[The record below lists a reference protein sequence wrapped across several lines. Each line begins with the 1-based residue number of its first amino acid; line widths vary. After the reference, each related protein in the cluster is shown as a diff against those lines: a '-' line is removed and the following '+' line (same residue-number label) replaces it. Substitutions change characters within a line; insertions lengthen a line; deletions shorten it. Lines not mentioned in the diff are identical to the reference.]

1 MLRDQEG
8 HLELIAAP
16 AGGAQVIIQLSA
28 PESAVTTAEQVA
40 DFAAIDGHVLVVDD
54 DQMVGELLGDVLHD
68 LGLRV
73 QIVRTCAEARQVL
86 ATATPAAVIS
96 DLHLPDGSGEDLLS
110 ELTAAQFAGRVALIT
125 GSEIGERP
133 FPVMGKPFR
142 LDEVAA
148 LMTQLLKSTI
158 KV

>member
-1 MLRDQEG
+1 ML
-8 HLELIAAP
+8 AAP
-16 AGGAQVIIQLSA
+16 AGGAQVVIQLTA
-28 PESAVTTAEQVA
+28 PESSVTTAVGA
-40 DFAAIDGHVLVVDD
+40 VDFTAINGRVLVVDD

-86 ATATPAAVIS
+86 AATAPAAVIS
-96 DLHLPDGSGEDLLS
+96 DLNLPDGSGEDLLS
-110 ELTAAQFAGRVALIT
+110 ELTAAKYAGRVALIT

-148 LMTQLLKSTI
+148 LMTELLKPASRALSR
-158 KV
+158 